1 MDRIIRW
8 HGLHIDDKREYYTIH
23 NGSVKKDKSRLTIED
38 DNIPAAAKEETD
50 GCHRDD
56 RRRQHSVSAAL
67 VVNGHPILSEN
78 DDLVITILGIEAPT
92 LTIITTMLSLS

>member
-1 MDRIIRW
+1 MKENTI
-8 HGLHIDDKREYYTIH
+8 LFTSDDTI
-23 NGSVKKDKSRLTIED
+23 TAA
-38 DNIPAAAKEETD
+38 AAAKEETD

-67 VVNGHPILSEN
+67 VVNGRPILFEN

-92 LTIITTMLSLS
+92 LTIITTMLSLP